1 MAQRKRKASGYQ
13 REKLAK
19 AHHKNEFFR
28 KIKHLLNS
36 LCGEDVYSQIPPL
49 VLGNLYNARTHS
61 LKLVVPE
68 GNNVPIKI
76 VNDAKWLLSAFTK
89 DKKIAIT
96 PNGLEIT
103 LDEFYT
109 IALTIRYLYDKILSV
124 DLPYADSLRTGLQD
138 FATNLESTYIQ
149 ANTRLYE
156 ILGAFSLNFCDVGK
170 SLYWYE
176 YEIECTPD
184 FVGLQNILHMFSHE
198 TATTRVEI
206 NAHPRPVKRVGWA
219 FAFTGLVWISLK
231 PSVFKLKSPVSDIP
245 LDVYIQSHAL
255 QRLSERIDCFQTGV
269 VQFNMFLSLRDPK
282 VFYDH
287 HHNLLLEFRIYNTKA
302 GYFRVDMVEGMI
314 VIRTFLFVT
323 NSGTPEGQKLEQ
335 NTGLQKLDKKY
346 LAIDKLSTFMTS
358 DIGNNQEVRNIFV
371 AAGCQCLIDLYEE
384 MNPLVTK
391 RSKQFDVNLML
402 KYLTYHMPLFP
413 ENLPG
418 LTGADL

>member
-1 MAQRKRKASGYQ
+1 MAQHKKKASGYQ

-28 KIKHLLNS
+28 KFKHILNS
-36 LCGEDVYSQIPPL
+36 LCGEEVYSQIPPL

-61 LKLVVPE
+61 LKLVVAD
-68 GNNVPIKI
+68 GNNVPYKT
-76 VNDAKWLLSAFTK
+76 VNEAKWLLSAFTK
-89 DKKIAIT
+89 EKKIAIT

-109 IALTIRYLYDKILSV
+109 IGLTIRYLYDKVLSV
-124 DLPYADSLRTGLQD
+124 DLPYAVSLRTGLQD
-138 FATNLESTYIQ
+138 YVTNLENTYAQ
-149 ANTRLYE
+149 ANKKLYE
-156 ILGAFSLNFCDVGK
+156 ILCAFGLGFCDIGK
-170 SLYWYE
+170 SLYWFE

-184 FVGLQNILHMFSHE
+184 FVGLQNIINMFSHDAAS
-198 TATTRVEI
+198 TQVEI
-206 NAHPRPVKRVGWA
+206 NAHPRPIKRVGWA
-219 FAFTGLVWISLK
+219 SAFTGLDWITLK
-231 PSVFKLKSPVSDIP
+231 PSVFKIKSPFADVP
-245 LDVYIQSHAL
+245 LNVYIQSHAL

-269 VQFNMFLSLRDPK
+269 VQFNMYLSLRDPK

-287 HHNLLLEFRIYNTKA
+287 HHNILVEFRISNTKA

-371 AAGCQCLIDLYEE
+371 AAGCKCLIDLYEG

-391 RSKQFDVNLML
+391 HSKQFDANLML
-402 KYLTYHMPLFP
+402 KYLAYHQPSFP
-413 ENLPG
+413 ETIPRHDS
-418 LTGADL
+418 AEM